1 MYCQRC
7 GARQGCPCCSTDID
21 PLASL
26 CLWYGCV
33 EKFGDHRGQPFGAV
47 RERHMRRAGEHGKL
61 GTRQT
66 DEIAYHAAIE
76 QAKHLY
82 HVLRAH
88 NIGVPDDEQGGRF
101 DRGNGLARPAEGRAV
116 EIRYFRD
123 QPVPMLRVRRD
134 AGVFLLER
142 GAIQVFGFHG
152 LACRQEFGV
161 EAVASITGPP
171 CPDEFAHQG
180 GRAESDLQGNSAPRA
195 IAEEVGLLDLE
206 MTQESAGV
214 LRPLPYTERAINVG
228 CVPMSLLLDS
238 DNPPRR
244 GKLWQ
249 HLAERG
255 VDGREIAVQQH
266 QRTTATVYLVVHL
279 QTVHG
284 NIATLDGRARM
295 ILCCHVIS
303 YSF

>member
-1 MYCQRC
+1 MWRLPFWRRC
-7 GARQGCPCCSTDID
+7 WWSSSPSSRSSTA
-21 PLASL
+21 LASL
-26 CLWYGCV
+26 CLWHGCV
-33 EKFGDHRGQPFGAV
+33 EKCGDHRGQPLGAV

-66 DEIAYHAAIE
+66 DEIAYYTAAE
-76 QAKHLY
+76 QAKHLDNMF
-82 HVLRAH
+82 RAH

-101 DRGNGLARPAEGRAV
+101 DRLNGLARPAEGRAV

-152 LACRQEFGV
+152 LTCRQEFGV

-171 CPDEFAHQG
+171 CPDEFAHQD
-180 GRAESDLQGNSAPRA
+180 GRTERDLQGNSAPRA
-195 IAEEVGLLDLE
+195 IAEEIGLLDPQ
-206 MTQESAGV
+206 MTQERGGV
-214 LRPLPYTERAINVG
+214 LRPLLYTERAINVG
-228 CVPMSLLLDS
+228 CVPMSLLLDG

-255 VDGREIAVQQH
+255 ANGREIAVQQH
-266 QRTTATVYLVVHL
+266 QRSTAAVYFVIHL
-279 QTVHG
+279 QTV
-284 NIATLDGRARM
+284 D
-295 ILCCHVIS
+295 
-303 YSF
+303 